1 MIGFFIKKAF
11 FDGWDNLIGL
21 VLYNLV
27 SIGLLIL
34 LLLASYL
41 TEVSTLVWLLAIALT
56 LLIFCLFSGALSNVC
71 YEYSNYRRSGF
82 SVFRE
87 GFSRYFKHSL
97 FYFVFLLLMFVIA
110 FVVIPFYLSINGVV
124 GMLLAVVMLWV
135 FIIMALIMPYYLA
148 LSSYLPGD
156 GPFKTFKKCFLVMAD
171 NMGFSL
177 FFALYNLVMIVLSV
191 VTMGF
196 IPGVA
201 GMNLASHDAVKLI
214 MLKYDYLEENPD
226 TDKRHLPWEDILF
239 EEKEKVGPRSFR
251 SMIFPWKELWHT
263 K

>member
-41 TEVSTLVWLLAIALT
+41 TEVSILVWGLAIVLT

-71 YEYSNYRRSGF
+71 YKYSNYRRSGF

-97 FYFVFLLLMFVIA
+97 
-110 FVVIPFYLSINGVV
+110 
-124 GMLLAVVMLWV
+124 
-135 FIIMALIMPYYLA
+135 
-148 LSSYLPGD
+148 
-156 GPFKTFKKCFLVMAD
+156 
-171 NMGFSL
+171 
-177 FFALYNLVMIVLSV
+177 
-191 VTMGF
+191 
-196 IPGVA
+196 
-201 GMNLASHDAVKLI
+201 
-214 MLKYDYLEENPD
+214 
-226 TDKRHLPWEDILF
+226 
-239 EEKEKVGPRSFR
+239 
-251 SMIFPWKELWHT
+251 
-263 K
+263 